1 MARRD
6 ALLRLHDRLVA
17 QRDEL
22 RRMLGLEIAAT
33 DDGKGDFGDIANDD
47 VERELNTQLAALES
61 RELAKIER
69 AIVSIR
75 TGRYG
80 TCESCER
87 KIPVARLNALPYTCL
102 CIECQRNHEQSGRA
116 GGFEEGNWEAAH
128 DFQLRSTDRELTMK
142 DLDIEVRG

>member
-6 ALLRLHDRLVA
+6 ALLRLHHQLIA
-17 QRDEL
+17 QRNEL
-22 RRMLGLEIAAT
+22 RRMLGLEMAT
-33 DDGKGDFGDIANDD
+33 SDDVKGDFGDVANDD

-69 AIVSIR
+69 AILSIR

-87 KIPVARLNALPYTCL
+87 KIPVARLNALPYTAL
-102 CIECQRNHEQSGRA
+102 CIDCQRRQEERGRREDPDDA
-116 GGFEEGNWEAAH
+116 NWEAAH